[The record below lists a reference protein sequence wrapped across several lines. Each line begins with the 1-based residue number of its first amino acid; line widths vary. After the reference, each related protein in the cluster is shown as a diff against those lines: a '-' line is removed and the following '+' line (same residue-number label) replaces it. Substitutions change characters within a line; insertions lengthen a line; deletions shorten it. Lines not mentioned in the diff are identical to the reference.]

1 MLPGGTEMNRR
12 GILFVLCL
20 ALFLRLGY
28 CLFLFAPL
36 LENRGEELGWV
47 MDGKLAVDPYDAIA
61 RNLLAGK
68 GYVDETGRRN
78 LERLPLYPYL
88 LVVIYKGF
96 GSELWKLQVV
106 QSLLD
111 TLSCFLIFRLSLKT
125 FRDPPAALLA
135 AALYAVYF
143 KMIVTVARPETET
156 LYIFLLL
163 VFLLVFV
170 DSFARS
176 DLAFLAGI
184 SLGLVTLVKPITLLF
199 PAAAA
204 GLYFFRSRV
213 RRGEKILLLAAGF
226 LVTILPHLMNN
237 YFQEGRPFYSSG
249 GGKMLYMGAVIDYS
263 KNFREEESRLIREIN
278 SRYSFSHSLEDDH
291 ELGRMAVRSI
301 LNNPIDFLKRL
312 ALRTYL
318 FWTYPDYSTTLMAL
332 KTILILLFNGL
343 LLLLAARGFHLS
355 RKRRLFY
362 EPFLLLFLYVYSAYV
377 ITYAYSRY
385 SLPLFPILF
394 IFSSYE
400 VVHLVKASG
409 SLRRNLVPGRGDQQP
424 DSRSSNVFA
433 IWVRRISAGP
443 GLNPNSWRR
452 LMSSRNRALAS
463 AAGMEGGPVTSTSLA

>member
-20 ALFLRLGY
+20 ALFLPLGY
-28 CLFLFAPL
+28 CLFLFASL

-135 AALYAVYF
+135 
-143 KMIVTVARPETET
+143 
-156 LYIFLLL
+156 
-163 VFLLVFV
+163 
-170 DSFARS
+170 
-176 DLAFLAGI
+176 
-184 SLGLVTLVKPITLLF
+184 

-249 GGKMLYMGAVIDYS
+249 GGKMLYM
-263 KNFREEESRLIREIN
+263 
-278 SRYSFSHSLEDDH
+278 
-291 ELGRMAVRSI
+291 
-301 LNNPIDFLKRL
+301 
-312 ALRTYL
+312 
-318 FWTYPDYSTTLMAL
+318 
-332 KTILILLFNGL
+332 
-343 LLLLAARGFHLS
+343 
-355 RKRRLFY
+355 
-362 EPFLLLFLYVYSAYV
+362 
-377 ITYAYSRY
+377 
-385 SLPLFPILF
+385 
-394 IFSSYE
+394 
-400 VVHLVKASG
+400 
-409 SLRRNLVPGRGDQQP
+409 
-424 DSRSSNVFA
+424 
-433 IWVRRISAGP
+433 
-443 GLNPNSWRR
+443 
-452 LMSSRNRALAS
+452 
-463 AAGMEGGPVTSTSLA
+463 

>member
-20 ALFLRLGY
+20 ALFLPLGY

-96 GSELWKLQVV
+96 GSELWKLQAV

-111 TLSCFLIFRLSLKT
+111 TLSCFLIFRLSRKT

-176 DLAFLAGI
+176 DLAFLA
-184 SLGLVTLVKPITLLF
+184 
-199 PAAAA
+199 
-204 GLYFFRSRV
+204 
-213 RRGEKILLLAAGF
+213 
-226 LVTILPHLMNN
+226 
-237 YFQEGRPFYSSG
+237 
-249 GGKMLYMGAVIDYS
+249 
-263 KNFREEESRLIREIN
+263 
-278 SRYSFSHSLEDDH
+278 
-291 ELGRMAVRSI
+291 
-301 LNNPIDFLKRL
+301 
-312 ALRTYL
+312 
-318 FWTYPDYSTTLMAL
+318 
-332 KTILILLFNGL
+332 
-343 LLLLAARGFHLS
+343 
-355 RKRRLFY
+355 
-362 EPFLLLFLYVYSAYV
+362 
-377 ITYAYSRY
+377 
-385 SLPLFPILF
+385 
-394 IFSSYE
+394 
-400 VVHLVKASG
+400 
-409 SLRRNLVPGRGDQQP
+409 
-424 DSRSSNVFA
+424 
-433 IWVRRISAGP
+433 
-443 GLNPNSWRR
+443 
-452 LMSSRNRALAS
+452 
-463 AAGMEGGPVTSTSLA
+463 